1 MAVRQGRRRRMDQ
14 GSEACL
20 GVRAQRGRDAA
31 VRDAGAIARSGRQGP
46 KINQTST
53 V

>member
-1 MAVRQGRRRRMDQ
+1 MAVQQGRRQRMDQ

-20 GVRAQRGRDAA
+20 GVRARRGRDTA
-31 VRDAGAIARSGRQGP
+31 VLDAGATARSGRQGP